1 MFTHTHIQEGLSLGD
16 VVEIHGLVSVVNF
29 TESYPEQT
37 LVNEEFV
44 DTGNTIHSNTLVYK
58 GFVDVKTSEVL
69 SADTCPRPVVLT
81 ASGLRLKT
89 ESDASYHAI
98 LFPLE
103 ADAQVGD
110 LVKIYLG

>member
-16 VVEIHGLVSVVNF
+16 IVEIHGLFSVVNF
-29 TESYPEQT
+29 TETYPEQT
-37 LVNEEFV
+37 LVDGEFV
-44 DTGNTIHSNTLVYK
+44 DTGVTVHSNVVVYK
-58 GFVDVKTSEVL
+58 GFIDAKTSEVL

-81 ASGLRLKT
+81 TSGLRLKT
-89 ESDASYHAI
+89 EADTLHHAI

-110 LVKIYLG
+110 LVRIYLG